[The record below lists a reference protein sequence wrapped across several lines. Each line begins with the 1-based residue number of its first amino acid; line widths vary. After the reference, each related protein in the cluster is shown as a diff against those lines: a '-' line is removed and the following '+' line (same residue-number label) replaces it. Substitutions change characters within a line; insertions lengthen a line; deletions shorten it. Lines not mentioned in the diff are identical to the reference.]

1 MQTFKLDLPGN
12 TSISGRHN
20 IPPRGPGHSRPKYC
34 PVIVGLHG
42 GCYCSA
48 YFDVNEYSARHMSSA
63 TEVPFVAIDRP
74 GYEQTTAV
82 GNIPETSSFQEE
94 WGKLLHQQLL
104 PAIWKE
110 FGVANDCSSI
120 VLHCHSLGTPGACVA
135 AALHAKE
142 TSPAYP
148 LAGISISGFGNGTK
162 NFRDPSSARIG
173 DNPPEFFT
181 IPKEAKDAIMFVPGG
196 VDPAMLE
203 NTAILDRPM
212 PFREIVDL
220 YSKFLATWNERYA
233 AGIKVPL
240 SIGLAERD
248 GLWFGTAKDLREY
261 AEAFKGSKKVDAN
274 LIRGAPHNLELSYW
288 SQGWYAR
295 VFGFAMEVA
304 TSHAVENDQAT
315 KS

>member
-1 MQTFKLDLPGN
+1 
-12 TSISGRHN
+12 
-20 IPPRGPGHSRPKYC
+20 
-34 PVIVGLHG
+34 
-42 GCYCSA
+42 
-48 YFDVNEYSARHMSSA
+48 MSSA
-63 TEVPFVAIDRP
+63 NEVPFVAIDRP